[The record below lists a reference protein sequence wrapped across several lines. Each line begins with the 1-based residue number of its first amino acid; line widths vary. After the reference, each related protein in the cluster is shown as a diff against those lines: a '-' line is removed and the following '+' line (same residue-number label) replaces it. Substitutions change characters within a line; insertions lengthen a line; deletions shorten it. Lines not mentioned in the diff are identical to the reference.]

1 MSLPLQRRFA
11 QTFEQKR
18 CPRIQNVYFW
28 LAFVAQKRL
37 CVRRLN
43 PGSLELLYFFILGRY
58 AANELLKKK
67 VRGQAEKNAQKLTV
81 KVYSV
86 FVAF

>member
-1 MSLPLQRRFA
+1 MSLLLQRRFD
-11 QTFEQKR
+11 QTFEQNH
-18 CPRIQNVYFW
+18 CPRIQNVHFW
-28 LAFVAQKRL
+28 LAFVAQKL
-37 CVRRLN
+37 NVRELN
-43 PGSLELLYFFILGRY
+43 KGSLELHYPFILGRY

-86 FVAF
+86 FVTF

>member
-1 MSLPLQRRFA
+1 MSLLLQRRFD
-11 QTFEQKR
+11 QTFEQNH
-18 CPRIQNVYFW
+18 CPRIQNVHFW
-28 LAFVAQKRL
+28 LAFVAQKRKG
-37 CVRRLN
+37 VEQR
-43 PGSLELLYFFILGRY
+43 SLELLYPFILGRY

-86 FVAF
+86 FVTF